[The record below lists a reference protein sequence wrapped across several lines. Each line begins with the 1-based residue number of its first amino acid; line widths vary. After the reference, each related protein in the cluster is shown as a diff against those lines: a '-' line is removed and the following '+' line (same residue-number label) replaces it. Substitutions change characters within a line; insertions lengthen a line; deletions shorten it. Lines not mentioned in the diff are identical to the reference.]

1 MNTQE
6 KEDYALDL
14 IKTYG
19 GNVEHALNSVN
30 RLIASAESDLDKERL
45 TEIANQIIKIKEKV
59 GRVVKKKCLIYEPNL
74 QKSWAEFLG
83 GDYNVVVGQL
93 ISDDKGGFSK
103 VYDAV
108 PMDKNGV
115 LFVEYKHKESDATSI
130 ILQNEWFYQ
139 INKNIRHLTDYTM
152 ANYSKFFDDELN
164 LINQ

>member
-6 KEDYALDL
+6 KEDYALEL
-14 IKTYG
+14 VKTYG

-45 TEIANQIIKIKEKV
+45 TEIANQITKIKEKV
-59 GRVVKKKCLIYEPNL
+59 GRVVKKKCLIYEPSL

-83 GDYNVVVGQL
+83 SDYNVVVGQL
-93 ISDDKGGFSK
+93 ISDGNGSYNK
-103 VYDAV
+103 VYDAM

-115 LFVEYKHKESDATSI
+115 LFVEYEGKESGVISMV
-130 ILQNEWFYQ
+130 LQNEWFYQ